1 MDENS
6 WFNFCLSMNGSSCSI
21 LPMRINDQTKQ
32 RAIFIVAVLVTVF
45 LVFGL
50 YSRISR
56 LNNFQNEAMQSTQIL
71 AYYQETKSVM
81 ETQVAI
87 IESNQIVDEWARVE
101 GRYVQYGD
109 IPIIILTPHDISMN
123 VHATPLPAE
132 FEFSNLEAW
141 RVWLFGFK

>member
-1 MDENS
+1 ME
-6 WFNFCLSMNGSSCSI
+6 GSSCII
-21 LPMRINDQTKQ
+21 LTMRFNDQTKQ

-81 ETQVAI
+81 ETEMAI

-109 IPIIILTPHDISMN
+109 IPIVILTPHTNSM
-123 VHATPLPAE
+123 ATQSTPVPSE
-132 FEFSNLEAW
+132 IEFSNPEAW
-141 RVWLFGFK
+141 RVWLFGFR